1 MAESV
6 KEAPV
11 KAVRAHRMKR
21 APRGR
26 SFASRNP
33 TTIGAIGLVVIA
45 MLLWAAF
52 NAAKL
57 PIIGGGTQYSA
68 IFTEAS
74 GLLPDDEVRIAGV
87 KVGTVTGVALD
98 GPSGKDV
105 KVSFRV
111 KNAFIGDQTEAIIKI
126 KTVLGRKYLELD
138 SAGVSK
144 QKPGSQIPLAR
155 TLTPYDVYPAFS
167 DLTKTVGAIDTK
179 TLGRSLE
186 TLAQT
191 FKDTPASVSS
201 TLNGLSRLSNTI
213 SSRDQ
218 ALRTLLARANQVT
231 GVLADRDTQISK
243 LITDGNLLLTELN
256 NRRDA
261 IRTLFLNTS
270 ALSLQIS
277 GLVGDNS
284 RTLKPALDQL
294 KAVLDIL
301 EKNLDNIDRGL
312 ALLAPFYRVF
322 ANTLGN
328 GRWFDTY
335 IQNFSAGGIFGT
347 LTGIGN

>member
-1 MAESV
+1 MAALLRSGTV
-6 KEAPV
+6 K
-11 KAVRAHRMKR
+11 K

-33 TTIGAIGLVVIA
+33 LTIGAIGLVVIG

-57 PIIGGGTQYSA
+57 PIIGGGTPYSA
-68 IFTEAS
+68 VFSEAS
-74 GLLPDDEVRIAGV
+74 GLRPEDEVRIAGV
-87 KVGTVTGVALD
+87 KVGTVTKVSLN
-98 GPSGKDV
+98 GPSAHTV

-111 KNAFIGDQTEAIIKI
+111 KKAFVGDGTQAVIKI

-138 SAGVSK
+138 SQGARK
-144 QKPGSQIPLAR
+144 QDPSQEIPLAR

-167 DLTKTVGAIDTK
+167 DLTKTFSAIDTEA
-179 TLGRSLE
+179 LGKSL
-186 TLAQT
+186 TTIADT
-191 FKDTPASVSS
+191 FRDTPASVRT
-201 TLNGLSRLSNTI
+201 TLDGLSRLSRTI

-218 ALRTLLARANQVT
+218 ALRTLLARANAVT
-231 GVLADRDTQISK
+231 GVLADRDAEIAK
-243 LITDGNLLLTELN
+243 LLTDGNLLLAELN
-256 NRRDA
+256 ARREA

-277 GLVGDNS
+277 GLVSDNA

-294 KAVLDIL
+294 KGVLNIL

-335 IQNFSAGGIFGT
+335 IQNLSAGGLLGVS
-347 LTGIGN
+347 TGIGQ

>member
-1 MAESV
+1 MA
-6 KEAPV
+6 APL
-11 KAVRAHRMKR
+11 KSKSMKK

-68 IFTEAS
+68 IFSEAS
-74 GLLPDDEVRIAGV
+74 GLVPEDEVRIAGV
-87 KVGTVTGVALD
+87 KVGTVTGVSLH
-98 GPSGKDV
+98 GPSAHTV
-105 KVSFRV
+105 KVSFRI
-111 KNAFIGDQTEAIIKI
+111 KNAFVGDRTEAIIKI

-138 SAGVSK
+138 SQGAGK
-144 QKPGSQIPLAR
+144 QDPSREIPLAR

-179 TLGRSLE
+179 ALGQSLE
-186 TLAQT
+186 TIAQT
-191 FKDTPASVSS
+191 FKDTPASVRT
-201 TLNGLSRLSNTI
+201 TLNGLSRLSTTI

-218 ALRTLLARANQVT
+218 ALRTLLARANAVT
-231 GVLADRDTQISK
+231 GVLADRDAELVK
-243 LITDGNLLLTELN
+243 LLSDGNLLLAELN
-256 NRRDA
+256 ARRAA

-277 GLVGDNS
+277 GLVSDNT

-294 KAVLDIL
+294 KGVLDIL
-301 EKNLDNIDRGL
+301 ERNLDNIDRGL

-335 IQNFSAGGIFGT
+335 IQNLTAGGLLGLT
-347 LTGIGN
+347 TGIGQ

>member
-1 MAESV
+1 MAALLGN
-6 KEAPV
+6 K
-11 KAVRAHRMKR
+11 RMKK

-33 TTIGAIGLVVIA
+33 TTIGAIGLVVIL

-68 IFTEAS
+68 IFSEAS
-74 GLLPDDEVRIAGV
+74 GLVPDDEVRIAGV
-87 KVGTVTGVALD
+87 KVGTVTGVSLN
-98 GPSGKDV
+98 GPSAHTV

-111 KNAFIGDQTEAIIKI
+111 RHAFIGDETEAIIKI

-138 SAGVSK
+138 SKGARK
-144 QKPGSQIPLAR
+144 QKPGKQIPLAR

-179 TLGRSLE
+179 MLGQSLE
-186 TLAQT
+186 TIAQT
-191 FKDTPASVSS
+191 FKDTPASVRT
-201 TLNGLSRLSNTI
+201 TLDGLSRLSNTI

-218 ALRTLLARANQVT
+218 ALRNLLARANAVT
-231 GVLADRDTQISK
+231 GVLADRDAEIGK
-243 LITDGNLLLTELN
+243 LLTDGNLLLTELN
-256 NRRDA
+256 TRREA

-270 ALSLQIS
+270 ALALQIS
-277 GLVGDNS
+277 GLVSDNS
-284 RTLKPALDQL
+284 KTLKPALDQL
-294 KAVLDIL
+294 KGVLDIL
-301 EKNLDNIDRGL
+301 ERNLDNIDRGL
-312 ALLAPFYRVF
+312 ALLGPFYRVF

-335 IQNFSAGGIFGT
+335 IQNLSATGVFGT
-347 LTGIGN
+347 LTGMGN

>member
-1 MAESV
+1 MAALLKS
-6 KEAPV
+6 KGT
-11 KAVRAHRMKR
+11 KK

-26 SFASRNP
+26 SFSSRNP
-33 TTIGAIGLVVIA
+33 TAIGAIGLVVIL

-68 IFTEAS
+68 VFSEAS
-74 GLLPDDEVRIAGV
+74 GLVPEDEVRIAGV
-87 KVGTVTGVALD
+87 KVGTVTGVSLN
-98 GPSGKDV
+98 GPSAHTV

-111 KNAFIGDQTEAIIKI
+111 KKAFIGDRTEAIIKI

-138 SAGVSK
+138 SRGAHK
-144 QKPGSQIPLAR
+144 QKPDQQIPLAR

-179 TLGRSLE
+179 MLGQSLE
-186 TLAQT
+186 TIAQT
-191 FKDTPASVSS
+191 FKDTPASVRT
-201 TLNGLSRLSNTI
+201 TLDGLSRLSNTI

-218 ALRTLLARANQVT
+218 ALRTLLARANAVT
-231 GVLADRDTQISK
+231 GVLADRDAEIGK
-243 LITDGNLLLTELN
+243 LFTDGNLLLSELN
-256 NRRDA
+256 ARREA

-277 GLVGDNS
+277 GLVSDNS
-284 RTLKPALDQL
+284 KALKPALDQL
-294 KAVLDIL
+294 KGVLDIL
-301 EKNLDNIDRGL
+301 ERNLDNIDRGL
-312 ALLAPFYRVF
+312 ALLGPFYRVF

-335 IQNFSAGGIFGT
+335 IQNMSAGGMLGT
-347 LTGIGN
+347 LTGLGE